1 MTAGPGSGNNGKS
14 GTETESQ
21 KQKRRFTADVAKPK
35 VPGSTAAIIDLDL
48 NGFVTVWSPRAE
60 QMYGYEPEEIVG
72 KHVASL
78 FCDGELEQG
87 RAAYELHAIHAR
99 KVYNVFGW
107 QKRKSGQQFWTY
119 TEGVR
124 TEFGCRLLVA
134 ETPQAAE

>member
-1 MTAGPGSGNNGKS
+1 MTAGSGGGNNGKT
-14 GTETESQ
+14 GAEPDSQ
-21 KQKRRFTADVAKPK
+21 KTKRRFTADVAKPG
-35 VPGSTAAIIDLDL
+35 VSASSAAVIELDL

-78 FCDGELEQG
+78 FCEGELEQG

-99 KVYNVFGW
+99 KVYKVFGW
-107 QKRKSGQQFWTY
+107 QRRKSGQQFWTY

-124 TEFGCRLLVA
+124 TEFGFRLLVA
-134 ETPQAAE
+134 ETPQAGS